1 LQERQENTNA
11 RQTNALLAEKEKSKP
26 VVVILYKQNY
36 FADIIFS

>member
-11 RQTNALLAEKEKSKP
+11 RQTSVLLAEKEKSKT

-36 FADIIFS
+36 FTDVIFN

>member
-11 RQTNALLAEKEKSKP
+11 KQINVLLAEKEKSKT

-36 FADIIFS
+36 FTDIIFS